1 MSRDWLL
8 FSKYFIVTGKGVSR
22 TSPLNAFDKA
32 LMDAG
37 IAQCNLVCVS
47 SIIPKNARE
56 IEPVEI
62 PAGNITFVVM
72 AKENGSEGELISAGV
87 GVAICKE
94 HGLVAEACGKT
105 SEEDLK
111 RELEK
116 KLKEMIDV
124 RKFNI
129 QKVKYRTVSLRVPKR
144 KYGSV
149 IAAVV
154 FVP

>member
-1 MSRDWLL
+1 MSHDWLL
-8 FSKYFIVTGKGVSR
+8 FTKYFIVTGKGVSEI
-22 TSPLNAFDKA
+22 SPLNAFDRA

-47 SIIPKNARE
+47 SIIPRGARE
-56 IEPVEI
+56 INPVKI

-72 AKENGSEGELISAGV
+72 AKENGNGGELISAGV

-94 HGLVAEACGKT
+94 HGLVAEAFGKM

-111 RELEK
+111 KELDK
-116 KLKEMIDV
+116 KLKEMINV
-124 RKFNI
+124 RNFNVREI
-129 QKVKYRTVSLRVPKR
+129 KYRTVSLKVPEG

-149 IAAVV
+149 VAAVV

>member
-1 MSRDWLL
+1 MSHDWLL
-8 FSKYFIVTGKGVSR
+8 FTKYFIVTGKGISEI
-22 TSPLNAFDKA
+22 SPLNAFDKA

-47 SIIPKNARE
+47 SIIPKDARE
-56 IEPVEI
+56 IDPVKI

-72 AKENGSEGELISAGV
+72 AKENGNGGELISAGV
-87 GVAICKE
+87 GIAICKE
-94 HGLVAEACGKT
+94 HGLVAEAFGKM

-111 RELEK
+111 RELDR
-116 KLKEMIDV
+116 KLKEMV
-124 RKFNI
+124 SARNFST
-129 QKVKYRTVSLRVPKR
+129 QEVKYKTISLKVPEG

-149 IAAVV
+149 VAAVV